1 MDRST
6 KWLLLAAGAAIMLLP
21 ANTLPDPARSI
32 RLATA
37 EPGIPAAA
45 AHATDLA
52 PVKRRVPRFQ
62 RGRASAYGPGL
73 YGNTMACGG
82 TLRPSTVAVAH
93 RSMRCGA
100 VLVICRTDRR
110 RCTRATVRDRGP
122 YVRGRTHDLTVG
134 AVRRLGV
141 SDARSWGVR
150 DIRWRCIRKCR

>member
-6 KWLLLAAGAAIMLLP
+6 KWILALAAATILMLP
-21 ANTLPDPARSI
+21 ANTLPDPMRAVRV
-32 RLATA
+32 ATA
-37 EPGIPAAA
+37 DHGIPSAISTASAAPA
-45 AHATDLA
+45 
-52 PVKRRVPRFQ
+52 RRVPRFK

-93 RSMRCGA
+93 RSLPCGA
-100 VLVICRTDRR
+100 VLVVCRTDRR

-122 YVRGRTHDLTVG
+122 YIGGRTHDLTVG
-134 AVRRLGV
+134 TVRRLGV

-150 DIRWRCIRKCR
+150 NIRWRCIRECR